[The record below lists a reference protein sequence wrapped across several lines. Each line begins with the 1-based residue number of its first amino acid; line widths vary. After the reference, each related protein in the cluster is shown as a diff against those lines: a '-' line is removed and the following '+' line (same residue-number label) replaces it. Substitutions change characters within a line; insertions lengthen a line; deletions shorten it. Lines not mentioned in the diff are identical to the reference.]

1 MLTGKATIIPLTVR
15 LIKKIL
21 LYQMSYFLE
30 PNNYSKNKINVEL
43 VLRNYATNFD
53 LKSVTGIM

>member
-1 MLTGKATIIPLTVR
+1 
-15 LIKKIL
+15 
-21 LYQMSYFLE
+21 MSYFLE